1 MKNIFSFIIISFILN
16 LGFSQNLDSLNITKI
31 NDTIFSKFLNK
42 ERSIEIQLP
51 RSFNENDEKKFPLV
65 IVLDGDYMFNMV
77 SGSIDYLSYWG
88 DIPENIVVGIKQNET
103 RYKDVSV
110 LDNVNNTPITSTLS
124 FYNFIE
130 NELIPYIS
138 KNYRG
143 STFRIIIG
151 QERTANFINFF
162 LLKENPIIRGYISVS
177 PKFSKNMDKYL
188 IQKLN
193 NTKNKVLYVI
203 SSSKN
208 DFKSIYED
216 VLDTSKS
223 LDSIKNKNVKFKSFI
238 FNNENHYVVPSVSIP
253 SSIRSLYSIYSDI
266 DRIEYDS
273 IISKLEIPPL
283 DYLLNKYELI
293 KDFYDI
299 EKRISINDFMAIEEY
314 IELNEMYEFFDDL
327 SKLAIQ
333 EYPQTIL
340 PSYYKGRFYEE
351 TGNPRK
357 AMHIY
362 RSAYNM
368 DNVSGLTKDYLIEL
382 ADKIKSDFN
391 F

>member
-110 LDNVNNTPITSTLS
+110 LDNINNTPITSTLS

-273 IISKLEIPPL
+273 IISKLEISPL

>member
-110 LDNVNNTPITSTLS
+110 LDNINNTPITSTLS

-143 STFRIIIG
+143 STFRIIVG

-162 LLKENPIIRGYISVS
+162 LLKENPTIRGYISVS

-253 SSIRSLYSIYSDI
+253 SSIRSVYSIYSDI

>member
-42 ERSIEIQLP
+42 ERFIEIQLP

-65 IVLDGDYMFNMV
+65 IVLDGDYMFNIV

-110 LDNVNNTPITSTLS
+110 LDNINNTPITSTLS

-238 FNNENHYVVPSVSIP
+238 FNNENHYVIPSVSIP
-253 SSIRSLYSIYSDI
+253 SSIRSVYSIYSDI

>member
-110 LDNVNNTPITSTLS
+110 LDNINNTPITSTLS

-216 VLDTSKS
+216 VLETSKS

-273 IISKLEIPPL
+273 IISKLEISPL

-299 EKRISINDFMAIEEY
+299 EKRISVNDFMAIEEY

>member
-110 LDNVNNTPITSTLS
+110 LDNINNTPITSTLS

-162 LLKENPIIRGYISVS
+162 LLKENPTIRGYISIS

-238 FNNENHYVVPSVSIP
+238 FNNENHYVVPSISIP
-253 SSIRSLYSIYSDI
+253 SSIRSVYSIYSDI

>member
-110 LDNVNNTPITSTLS
+110 LDNINNTPITSTLS

-208 DFKSIYED
+208 DFKSIYC
-216 VLDTSKS
+216 LLYTS
-223 LDSIKNKNVKFKSFI
+223 
-238 FNNENHYVVPSVSIP
+238 PS
-253 SSIRSLYSIYSDI
+253 
-266 DRIEYDS
+266 
-273 IISKLEIPPL
+273 
-283 DYLLNKYELI
+283 
-293 KDFYDI
+293 
-299 EKRISINDFMAIEEY
+299 
-314 IELNEMYEFFDDL
+314 
-327 SKLAIQ
+327 
-333 EYPQTIL
+333 
-340 PSYYKGRFYEE
+340 
-351 TGNPRK
+351 PR
-357 AMHIY
+357 
-362 RSAYNM
+362 
-368 DNVSGLTKDYLIEL
+368 D
-382 ADKIKSDFN
+382 
-391 F
+391 

>member
-65 IVLDGDYMFNMV
+65 IVLDGDYMFNIV

-110 LDNVNNTPITSTLS
+110 LDNINNTPITSTLS

-162 LLKENPIIRGYISVS
+162 LLKENPTIRGYISVS

-238 FNNENHYVVPSVSIP
+238 FNNENHYVIPSVSIP

-273 IISKLEIPPL
+273 IISKLEISPL

>member
-110 LDNVNNTPITSTLS
+110 LDNINNTPITSTLS

-162 LLKENPIIRGYISVS
+162 LLKENPTIRGYISVS

-238 FNNENHYVVPSVSIP
+238 FNNENHYVIPSVSIP

-273 IISKLEIPPL
+273 IISKLEISPL

>member
-1 MKNIFSFIIISFILN
+1 
-16 LGFSQNLDSLNITKI
+16 
-31 NDTIFSKFLNK
+31 
-42 ERSIEIQLP
+42 
-51 RSFNENDEKKFPLV
+51 
-65 IVLDGDYMFNMV
+65 
-77 SGSIDYLSYWG
+77 
-88 DIPENIVVGIKQNET
+88 
-103 RYKDVSV
+103 
-110 LDNVNNTPITSTLS
+110 
-124 FYNFIE
+124 
-130 NELIPYIS
+130 
-138 KNYRG
+138 
-143 STFRIIIG
+143 
-151 QERTANFINFF
+151 
-162 LLKENPIIRGYISVS
+162 
-177 PKFSKNMDKYL
+177 MDKYL

-238 FNNENHYVVPSVSIP
+238 FNNENHYVIPSVSIP
-253 SSIRSLYSIYSDI
+253 SSIRSVYSIYSDI

-273 IISKLEIPPL
+273 IISKLEISPL

>member
-162 LLKENPIIRGYISVS
+162 LLKENPTIRGYISVS

-216 VLDTSKS
+216 VLETSKS

-273 IISKLEIPPL
+273 IISKLEISPL

>member
-42 ERSIEIQLP
+42 ERFIEIQLP

-110 LDNVNNTPITSTLS
+110 LDNINNTPITSTLS

>member
-65 IVLDGDYMFNMV
+65 IVLDGDYMFNIV

-110 LDNVNNTPITSTLS
+110 LDNINNTPITSTLS

-162 LLKENPIIRGYISVS
+162 LLKENPTIRGYISVS

-238 FNNENHYVVPSVSIP
+238 FNNENHYVIPSVSIP
-253 SSIRSLYSIYSDI
+253 SSIRSVYSIYSDI

-273 IISKLEIPPL
+273 IISKLEISPL

>member
-110 LDNVNNTPITSTLS
+110 LDNINNTPITSTLS

-143 STFRIIIG
+143 STFRIIVG

-162 LLKENPIIRGYISVS
+162 LLKENPTIRGYISVS

-253 SSIRSLYSIYSDI
+253 SSIRSVYSIYSDI

-273 IISKLEIPPL
+273 IISKLEISPL

>member
-1 MKNIFSFIIISFILN
+1 MN

-110 LDNVNNTPITSTLS
+110 LDNINNTPITSTLS

-273 IISKLEIPPL
+273 IISKLEISPL

>member
-110 LDNVNNTPITSTLS
+110 LDNINNTPITSTLS

-143 STFRIIIG
+143 STFRIIVG

-162 LLKENPIIRGYISVS
+162 LLKENPTIRGYISVS

-193 NTKNKVLYVI
+193 NTKNKVLYII

-253 SSIRSLYSIYSDI
+253 SSIRSVYSIYSDI

-273 IISKLEIPPL
+273 IISKLEISPL

>member
-65 IVLDGDYMFNMV
+65 IVLDGDYMFNIV

-110 LDNVNNTPITSTLS
+110 LDNINNTPITSTLS

-238 FNNENHYVVPSVSIP
+238 FNNENHYVIPSVSIP
-253 SSIRSLYSIYSDI
+253 SSIRSVYSIYSDI

>member
-273 IISKLEIPPL
+273 IISKLEISPL

-299 EKRISINDFMAIEEY
+299 EKRISVNDFMAIEEY

>member
-110 LDNVNNTPITSTLS
+110 LDNINNTPITSTLS

-238 FNNENHYVVPSVSIP
+238 FNNENHYVIPSVSIP

-273 IISKLEIPPL
+273 IISKLEISPL

>member
-110 LDNVNNTPITSTLS
+110 LDNINNTPITSTLS

-162 LLKENPIIRGYISVS
+162 LLKENPTIRGYISVS

-253 SSIRSLYSIYSDI
+253 SSIRSVYSIYSDI

-273 IISKLEIPPL
+273 IISKLEISPL

>member
-110 LDNVNNTPITSTLS
+110 LDNINNTPITSTLS

>member
-42 ERSIEIQLP
+42 ERFIEIQLP

-65 IVLDGDYMFNMV
+65 IVLDGDYMFNIV

-110 LDNVNNTPITSTLS
+110 LDNINNTPITSTLS

-162 LLKENPIIRGYISVS
+162 LLKENPTIRGYISVS

-238 FNNENHYVVPSVSIP
+238 FNNENHYVIPSVSIP
-253 SSIRSLYSIYSDI
+253 SSIRSVYSIYSDI

-273 IISKLEIPPL
+273 IISKLEISPL

>member
-110 LDNVNNTPITSTLS
+110 LDNINNTPITSTLS

-162 LLKENPIIRGYISVS
+162 LLKENPTIRGYISIS

-238 FNNENHYVVPSVSIP
+238 FNNENHYVVPSISIP
-253 SSIRSLYSIYSDI
+253 SSIRSVYSIYSDI

-333 EYPQTIL
+333 EYPETIL

>member
-51 RSFNENDEKKFPLV
+51 RSYNENDEKKFPLV

-110 LDNVNNTPITSTLS
+110 LDNINNTPITSTLS

-216 VLDTSKS
+216 VLETSKS

-273 IISKLEIPPL
+273 IISKLEISPL

-299 EKRISINDFMAIEEY
+299 EKRISVNDFMAIEEY

>member
-110 LDNVNNTPITSTLS
+110 LDNINNTPITSTLS

-273 IISKLEIPPL
+273 IISKLEISPL
-283 DYLLNKYELI
+283 NYLLNKYELI

>member
-42 ERSIEIQLP
+42 ERFIEIQLP

-65 IVLDGDYMFNMV
+65 IVLDGDYMFNIV

-110 LDNVNNTPITSTLS
+110 LDNINNTPITSTLS

>member
-42 ERSIEIQLP
+42 ERFIEIQLP

-65 IVLDGDYMFNMV
+65 IVLDGDYMFNIV

-110 LDNVNNTPITSTLS
+110 LDNINNTPITSTLS

-162 LLKENPIIRGYISVS
+162 LLKENPTIRGYISVS

-238 FNNENHYVVPSVSIP
+238 FNNENHYVIPSVSIP
-253 SSIRSLYSIYSDI
+253 SSIRSVYSIYSDI

>member
-110 LDNVNNTPITSTLS
+110 LDNINNTPITSTLS

-162 LLKENPIIRGYISVS
+162 LLKENPTIRGYISVS

-193 NTKNKVLYVI
+193 NTKNKVLYII

-253 SSIRSLYSIYSDI
+253 SSIRSVYSIYSDI

-273 IISKLEIPPL
+273 IISKLEISPL

>member
-110 LDNVNNTPITSTLS
+110 LDNINNTPITSTLS

-143 STFRIIIG
+143 STFRIIVG

-162 LLKENPIIRGYISVS
+162 LLKENPTIRGYISVS

>member
-110 LDNVNNTPITSTLS
+110 LDNINNTPITSTLS

-162 LLKENPIIRGYISVS
+162 LLKENPTIRGYISVS